1 MNKNQEIRNGEKM
14 KFKLFNI
21 FIFLMLIFFSANIA
35 SSSQSMTKQELIYN
49 INYYINKAD
58 ALDGDNSE
66 RVEYFKKASELAKS
80 FTEKYPNDDTG
91 YAYLAYSLGS
101 IIKNA
106 SFYKKISLTRD
117 AKTAAD
123 KALQINKNNSMALF
137 ILGMINRESAELEG
151 VQRTLAR
158 QFLSD
163 IINDASFEKAIKYF
177 QRAVELDANNIQYLY
192 ELAKTYEKINEMDK
206 AKSIYNRILKL
217 EIKNGKDKKYV
228 DKTKRRINK
237 LI

>member
-1 MNKNQEIRNGEKM
+1 MNKNQEIRNGEKK

-66 RVEYFKKASELAKS
+66 RVEYLKKASELAKS
-80 FTEKYPNDDTG
+80 FTEKYPNDDAG

-106 SFYKKISLTRD
+106 SFYKKISLTIE

-123 KALQINKNNSMALF
+123 KALQININNSMALF

-163 IINDASFEKAIKYF
+163 IVNDASFEKAIKYF

-192 ELAKTYEKINEMDK
+192 ELGKTYEKINEMDE

-228 DKTKRRINK
+228 EKTKRRINK